1 MSQDNGEKSIIT
13 QDPADVGTG
22 SVEDFSQKRQNAAS
36 FHSGPAV
43 MTDRSTLTSNEEI
56 LRQLDRIVDIMRRLR
71 DPETGC
77 PWDVEQDFATIAPYT
92 IEEAYEVADA
102 IQRNDTGDI
111 RDELGDLL
119 LQVVFQSRI
128 AEEAGLFTLA
138 DVAQSISDKMIDR
151 HPHVFG
157 QDDRPG
163 IEQQSRRWEDIK
175 AAERARRGQTGVLDV
190 VAVGLSPMLRSLKL
204 QKRAARVGFDWPHI
218 DQVVEKLHEETAE
231 LRDEVAAG
239 GADMERV
246 KDEVGDVL
254 FVAVNLARKAGVDP
268 ETALMACNSKFEK
281 RFRYIE
287 QQIEQDGKSL
297 NEVSLE
303 EMEFHWQRAKREG

>member
-1 MSQDNGEKSIIT
+1 
-13 QDPADVGTG
+13 
-22 SVEDFSQKRQNAAS
+22 
-36 FHSGPAV
+36 
-43 MTDRSTLTSNEEI
+43 
-56 LRQLDRIVDIMRRLR
+56 
-71 DPETGC
+71 
-77 PWDVEQDFATIAPYT
+77 
-92 IEEAYEVADA
+92 
-102 IQRNDTGDI
+102 
-111 RDELGDLL
+111 
-119 LQVVFQSRI
+119 
-128 AEEAGLFTLA
+128 
-138 DVAQSISDKMIDR
+138 
-151 HPHVFG
+151 PHVFG

-175 AAERARRGQTGVLDV
+175 AAERARRGQTGVLDD

-231 LRDEVAAG
+231 LREEVAAG